1 MNISVTKALLRWGW
15 KEVRQGDLWP
25 VLLAMILVVGSVF
38 ALSALAGRIE
48 QVVVKQGKEALM
60 ADTVFTSANPIP
72 PELTSAVSQGQLTS
86 SLMTRFSTMMF
97 VGEQMKLVTVKAVQD
112 DFPLRG
118 ELRLAKGDQLSDSVK
133 PGEVWL
139 DPELASS
146 LGASVGSEVVVG
158 DLVAQVSGVIAE
170 EPGLSFNPFRQMP
183 TVFIH
188 ASDIGKTGAVQLG
201 SRVEYRLFINGND
214 DQLAVL
220 KQSLT
225 LAPGDRWRDTD
236 SSSRTTDMFNKTE
249 QYLSLVVVIVV
260 LMASATQFLTCHHYA
275 LSRKQSIAMLKSLG
289 ASRGWLASWLLA
301 QISILLLMAT
311 VIGLALGIGFEFL
324 LRIPMVDLLPDPLPS
339 IGVTPYLTAMIT
351 CIVVSIPALG
361 IPLLRLIHLPAT
373 AVVQSGETARFKPR
387 WALLL
392 LPAIVSGS
400 MVYGDN
406 QMVWIIL
413 TGILLLIVVLG
424 AISVLLF
431 KLAAKLAKRAA
442 LRLALS
448 RINRSPVSTGLQL
461 GTLTLSLMLLATLW
475 LVRVDL
481 LQDWNRLIPAN
492 APNVFAFNIGQ
503 QDKAAYQQQ
512 IQSLGP
518 SPMYPIARGRITQ
531 INGVEA
537 KEYAGGEQASDALRR
552 EVNFTWGDSIPEYNQ
567 ILQGTWGR
575 TDGVSVEEEVARQLG
590 LKIGDRLTFAIN
602 GQDFSAAVNSI
613 RQVEWRD
620 MKPNFYFIF
629 TADVMADFP
638 ATWLVS
644 YRVESAQQNQFQQL
658 TKQFPTASVID
669 LRSMLGKI
677 QELLRQVVWAV
688 SVLAIFG
695 LAAGALLIF
704 TLLKLS
710 LEERKQEITL
720 YRILGSSRR
729 MLQTTLWAEFGAMAL
744 VAGLLASISSD
755 LISSMIM
762 TMAFDIPMQ
771 WHIPL
776 WIITP
781 IITYIL
787 LIIVVKS
794 LVAQMTR
801 EGYQQPQ
808 I

>member
-1 MNISVTKALLRWGW
+1 MNLSVTKALFRWGW

-60 ADTVFTSANPIP
+60 ADTVFVSANPVP
-72 PELTSAVSQGQLTS
+72 AELTAAVEQRQLTS
-86 SLMTRFSTMMF
+86 SLMTRFNSMLF
-97 VGEQMKLVTVKAVQD
+97 IGDQMKLVTVKAVQD
-112 DFPLRG
+112 NFPLRG
-118 ELRLAKGDQLSDSVK
+118 ELRLTQGKQISNEVQ

-146 LGASVGSEVVVG
+146 LGAVAGSEVVVG
-158 DLVAQVSGVIAE
+158 DLVARVSGLIAE

-188 ASDIGKTGAVQLG
+188 ASDIGKTGAVQPG
-201 SRVEYRLFINGND
+201 SRVQYRLFLNGSNQ
-214 DQLAVL
+214 QLMPV
-220 KQSLT
+220 KRSVT
-225 LAPGDRWRDTD
+225 IAPGDSWRDTD
-236 SSSRTTDMFNKTE
+236 SSSRTTDMFSKTE

-275 LSRKQSIAMLKSLG
+275 LTRKQSIAMLKSLG

-301 QISILLLMAT
+301 QISILLLIAT
-311 VIGLALGIGFEFL
+311 VVGLALGVGFEFL
-324 LRIPMVDLLPDPLPS
+324 LRIPMADLLPDPLPS
-339 IGVTPYLTAMIT
+339 IGIVPYVTAILT

-361 IPLLRLIHLPAT
+361 IPLLRLIHMPAT
-373 AVVQSGETARFKPR
+373 AVVQSGESARFNPR

-392 LPAIVSGS
+392 LPAMVSGAV
-400 MVYGDN
+400 VYGNN

-413 TGILLLIVVLG
+413 IGILLLIALLG
-424 AISVLLF
+424 AISVGLF
-431 KLAAKLAKRAA
+431 KLAAKLARRAP

-481 LQDWNRLIPAN
+481 LADWNRLIPAN
-492 APNVFAFNIGQ
+492 APNVFAFNIA
-503 QDKAAYQQQ
+503 DKDKLAYQQQ
-512 IQSLGP
+512 IQPLDP
-518 SPMYPIARGRITQ
+518 SPMYPIARGRITL
-531 INGVEA
+531 INGLDA
-537 KEYAGGEQASDALRR
+537 TQYAGGEQASDALRR
-552 EVNFTWGDSIPEYNQ
+552 EVNFTWGESLPEYNQ
-567 ILQGTWGR
+567 ILLGTWSQS
-575 TDGVSVEEEVARQLG
+575 DGVSVEADVAQQLG

-602 GQDFSAAVNSI
+602 GQDFSATVNTI

-629 TADVMADFP
+629 TPDVMADFP
-638 ATWLVS
+638 ASWLVS
-644 YRVESAQQNQFQQL
+644 YRVEPQNQSQFQQIA
-658 TKQFPTASVID
+658 KQFPTASVID

-677 QELLRQVVWAV
+677 QDLLRQVVWAV

-710 LEERKQEITL
+710 LEERKQEMML

-744 VAGLLASISSD
+744 VAGVLASVSSDVISST
-755 LISSMIM
+755 IM
-762 TMAFDIPMQ
+762 TMAFEIPMQ

-787 LIIVVKS
+787 LIIVVKN
-794 LVAQMTR
+794 LVSQMTKA
-801 EGYQQPQ
+801 GYQQPQ